1 MFYFLDVAAE
11 LQPSA
16 GCFGIQTVNADS
28 RLGELMMKP
37 IWAFATDTRVIGRT
51 CGMKGIWG
59 SSVAALLVAASSGAF
74 AADLPVKAPYMAPIA
89 LYNWTGFYIGGN
101 VGGAW
106 ETGTISDSF
115 FGTSFSGSR
124 SGFIGGGQIGY
135 NWQFSPQFVLGVEWM
150 FDGTDLR
157 SDNTFFDAVAF
168 SEKVDWITTV
178 TARLGYAANNWLF
191 YVKGGGGWV
200 HDSGRVT
207 DLANGFSVSLSD
219 TKGGWV
225 VGGGIEYG
233 FTPNWTG
240 KVEYQHLGLEDV
252 TIAGPFVGETV
263 TASRH
268 FDMVT
273 VGLNYKF

>member
-1 MFYFLDVAAE
+1 
-11 LQPSA
+11 
-16 GCFGIQTVNADS
+16 
-28 RLGELMMKP
+28 
-37 IWAFATDTRVIGRT
+37 
-51 CGMKGIWG
+51 MKGIWG

-89 LYNWTGFYIGGN
+89 YYNWTGFYIGGN

-150 FDGTDLR
+150 FDGTDIK
-157 SDNTFFDAVAF
+157 SDTGTVAVIDPFLGPATL
-168 SEKVDWITTV
+168 SANEKVDWLTTV

-200 HDSGRVT
+200 HDKATVT
-207 DLANGFSVSLSD
+207 DVSANGAFSASISD

-240 KVEYQHLGLEDV
+240 KVEYQHLGLENV
-252 TIAGPFVGETV
+252 SNAGAFVGESV
-263 TASRH
+263 TLSRH

>member
-1 MFYFLDVAAE
+1 
-11 LQPSA
+11 
-16 GCFGIQTVNADS
+16 
-28 RLGELMMKP
+28 
-37 IWAFATDTRVIGRT
+37 
-51 CGMKGIWG
+51 MKGIWG

-106 ETGTISDSF
+106 ETGTISDDF
-115 FGTSFSGSR
+115 FGVSFSHTR

-150 FDGTDLR
+150 FDGTDLK
-157 SDNTFFDAVAF
+157 SDFGPVSDGAGGLLSA
-168 SEKVDWITTV
+168 SEKVDWLTTV

-200 HDSGRVT
+200 HDKATVT
-207 DLANGFSVSLSD
+207 EVTAGNVFSVSASD

-240 KVEYQHLGLEDV
+240 KVEYQHLGLED
-252 TIAGPFVGETV
+252 TSRTGLFTTDTV
-263 TASRH
+263 TLSRH